1 MYDHTLHR
9 GRKNKLLRCLRRV
22 NILNAKILEEKKIT
36 VYDLCSLESIL
47 VPKDN
52 EKHNPNESYTNKCQK
67 HVACSYG

>member
-1 MYDHTLHR
+1 M
-9 GRKNKLLRCLRRV
+9 
-22 NILNAKILEEKKIT
+22 NILNAKILEEKKIII
-36 VYDLCSLESIL
+36 YDLCSFESIL